1 MNFLIEM
8 ELLKVEVKIKFYRK
22 YNEMNSISTT
32 TN

>member
-22 YNEMNSISTT
+22 YNEMNSIRTT